1 MNNDNTPS
9 VLDQILVRTE
19 AFEAAVLP
27 HISSQPFLHTS
38 RSKLTTVLLGL
49 AHEHWVAQRGLRHAG
64 LFHPAIALLRL
75 QFEAT
80 LKAFWIGH
88 AATDRWVSQMS
99 TVSLR
104 ESDGRVREPKLP
116 SIGELVKDIERTA
129 PPRAAALLSL
139 FKSIAWHELNSF
151 VHGGVLAL
159 SNLVAPMPE
168 LFLVQMLKNANG
180 VWELASMLMAS
191 QLDDDQRILAVAA
204 AQLAYPDCLPER
216 GTP

>member
-1 MNNDNTPS
+1 MNNDDTTS
-9 VLDQILVRTE
+9 VLEHVLERTE

-27 HISSQPFLHTS
+27 HISNQPFLDTPCA
-38 RSKLTTVLLGL
+38 KLTTVLLGL
-49 AHEHWVAQRGLRHAG
+49 AHEHWVAQRGLMHAG

-80 LKAFWIGH
+80 LKAFWVAH
-88 AATDRWVSQMS
+88 AATDGWVSQMS

-139 FKSIAWHELNSF
+139 FTSIA
-151 VHGGVLAL
+151 
-159 SNLVAPMPE
+159 
-168 LFLVQMLKNANG
+168 
-180 VWELASMLMAS
+180 
-191 QLDDDQRILAVAA
+191 
-204 AQLAYPDCLPER
+204 
-216 GTP
+216 